1 MNSESKY
8 SSECDQ
14 VMRGVCLNERQPST
28 ELRKC
33 LGVETI
39 GDAMKR
45 CKPRWLGNVERKG
58 DVNACTRLVVEGKKK
73 TDRGRPG
80 RTLFLAALSA
90 ES

>member
-1 MNSESKY
+1 MIRW
-8 SSECDQ
+8 
-14 VMRGVCLNERQPST
+14 MRGVFLKERQPST

-39 GDAMKR
+39 GNVMRR

-58 DVNACTRLVVEGKKK
+58 DVNACTRLMEGKKK
-73 TDRGRPG
+73 KADRGRPG